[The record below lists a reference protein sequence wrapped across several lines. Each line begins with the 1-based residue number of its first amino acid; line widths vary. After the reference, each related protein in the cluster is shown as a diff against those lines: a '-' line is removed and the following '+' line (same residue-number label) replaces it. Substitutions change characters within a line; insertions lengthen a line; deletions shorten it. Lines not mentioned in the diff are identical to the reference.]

1 MQFIARMIRAAK
13 LEPRLYEE
21 VKTDKYATSQALVVV
36 LLSSLAATI
45 GAFTHAG
52 LGGLVMGGVALLAWY
67 IWTFMTYI
75 IGVKLFPVSQTSVS
89 HRELLAYAGL
99 CQRPWDAPRLWSHTR
114 TYRDCVSR
122 YSRVDAHCRGYCST
136 AGMRLYK
143 HGTCCWRVCSWLAR
157 VRISPVLPVIIAW
170 LRRGKQARILRQ
182 FSHNERLTIR
192 MREDALC
199 L

>member
-52 LGGLVMGGVALLAWY
+52 LGGLVMGGLVALLAWY
-67 IWTFMTYI
+67 VWTFMTYI

-89 HRELLAYAGL
+89 HQSYGVRLALPAPLGCSASLEPYQDLPGLRFSLQPCGCSLPRLLQYGRHVTIRARYVLLA
-99 CQRPWDAPRLWSHTR
+99 
-114 TYRDCVSR
+114 CVFL
-122 YSRVDAHCRGYCST
+122 VG
-136 AGMRLYK
+136 
-143 HGTCCWRVCSWLAR
+143 
-157 VRISPVLPVIIAW
+157 
-170 LRRGKQARILRQ
+170 
-182 FSHNERLTIR
+182 
-192 MREDALC
+192 
-199 L
+199 